1 MNERPLTTAD
11 VAAELG
17 VTERTITRWCEAG
30 RFPHAYRLNPEAEKS
45 PWLIPPSDVETV
57 RQEEPAK
64 QKSQAN

>member
-30 RFPHAYRLNPEAEKS
+30 RFPHACRLNPKAEES
-45 PWLIPPSDVETV
+45 PWLIPPADVETI
-57 RQEEPAK
+57 RQEDQTK
-64 QKSQAN
+64 QKVQAK